1 VTRVTDS
8 NRDGSGANSEAEWDT
23 LVIWMKWAEGEQ
35 GERHEGSVCRATFR
49 RFWCKYLRVS
59 QQGQGRSIDY
69 CGEYRIPDCRGILV
83 FEMETSQGELSFAN
97 TTEQFDAGDGDSCA
111 IKVLK
116 AEHRT
121 CSGFNAP
128 VILLDQIV
136 QVFRRSQLGVLPC
149 LVFPWHLAHCSVR
162 CGVAIQCDTDRYA
175 FLGTKRFAE
184 KSLGCRDVSGRT

>member
-1 VTRVTDS
+1 MGLTVAEGKRCLQTRGASCDS
-8 NRDGSGANSEAEWDT
+8 RLTIRIKHMVLVQIFKSGAARS
-23 LVIWMKWAEGEQ
+23 GE
-35 GERHEGSVCRATFR
+35 EYR
-49 RFWCKYLRVS
+49 L
-59 QQGQGRSIDY
+59 

-136 QVFRRSQLGVLPC
+136 QVFRRSQLGVFPC